1 MKLGSHGYGEA
12 VEIEGRAEV
21 GARRRLFGLERDPG
35 RVCDTVDRIE
45 EADHPRRID
54 QSRCTQRLLHC
65 AARPDQRYVVIPEHR
80 FGKGDEEAAVRN
92 PAVAV
97 DNAGDRAEIIRPVM
111 GGAART
117 EQQGMTGGS
126 IETLVE
132 RRHPCRQQLD
142 LGMADRP
149 VFVSEVAHDFA
160 GQVLVAD
167 EVEKATHLVRH

>member
-1 MKLGSHGYGEA
+1 MATAKRSRSRAARKSALAAAFSGSSGIPVA
-12 VEIEGRAEV
+12 SATRSIALKRPTTPAASTSPAAPSV
-21 GARRRLFGLERDPG
+21 F
-35 RVCDTVDRIE
+35 
-45 EADHPRRID
+45 
-54 QSRCTQRLLHC
+54 CT
-65 AARPDQRYVVIPEHR
+65 APRPDQRYVVIPEHR

-142 LGMADRP
+142 LGMADCP
-149 VFVSEVAHDFA
+149 VFVREVAHDFA
-160 GQVLVAD
+160 RQVLVAD
-167 EVEKATHLVRH
+167 EVEKAAHLVRH